1 MVLLFLLFFAELQ
14 GNALDVY
21 RLLPVDAPS
30 LDRLRQELVD
40 TIGWLMINARVPLL
54 ERSLELIRH
63 LVLLGYRIH
72 SRIGVTSKV
81 RVKIWNY
88 RDISNCNTGKGEM
101 RGQTVVFGLSKM
113 HRFNQGPNQARAEGD
128 MHSDVE
134 QRR

>member
-63 LVLLGYRIH
+63 LVLACILVQEQTAAAAAPATSGPRLTGCAATRA
-72 SRIGVTSKV
+72 SAAAGAAAGAGIG
-81 RVKIWNY
+81 
-88 RDISNCNTGKGEM
+88 
-101 RGQTVVFGLSKM
+101 
-113 HRFNQGPNQARAEGD
+113 
-128 MHSDVE
+128 
-134 QRR
+134 